1 MKKFIAL
8 IFLFTPLISFG
19 QKNENGKIFNK
30 HPGIDLIASFHQA
43 YVTGDIEKAS
53 LILHEDVRF
62 FDGNTENK
70 EAKGRPKNIILNNIK
85 WLNNDFDY
93 LSMNNTEGAFPDALE
108 YKKGGNWVQSWFHV
122 YGVNKNTGVE
132 LDHPVLRIYRLNED
146 SSKIIAII
154 EYSNKRNFGLVST
167 STTDRKNGIIYNSH
181 ENINTVRKS
190 IYSFLNKDYDKAWS
204 FWHQNA
210 RFQNLYLPWGTS
222 LSLEEAKKSNSALL
236 ENFELYAIDE
246 IGYPDYIEYD
256 ESDSKNVLSWWIYRF
271 KKKSDGKLI
280 NVPIHHS
287 IDFDDEGKIIAA
299 TSYWNQSLFD

>member
-1 MKKFIAL
+1 MV
-8 IFLFTPLISFG
+8 
-19 QKNENGKIFNK
+19 E
-30 HPGIDLIASFHQA
+30 
-43 YVTGDIEKAS
+43 
-53 LILHEDVRF
+53 
-62 FDGNTENK
+62 
-70 EAKGRPKNIILNNIK
+70 
-85 WLNNDFDY
+85 NDFDY
-93 LSMNNTEGAFPDALE
+93 LSMKNTEGAYPDALE
-108 YKKGGNWVQSWFHV
+108 YKKDGNWVQSWFHV

-154 EYSNKRNFGLVST
+154 EYSNKRNFGLLSE
-167 STTDRKNGIIYNSH
+167 SRTDRKNGIIYSSH

-210 RFQNLYLPWGTS
+210 RIQNLYLPWGTS

-256 ESDSKNVLSWWIYRF
+256 QGDSKNVLSWWIYRF

-280 NVPIHHS
+280 NVPTHHS
-287 IDFDDEGKIIAA
+287 FDFDDEGNIIAA
-299 TSYWNQSLFD
+299 MSYWNQSLFD